1 MSEQVD
7 LTASALVIGDAII
20 SLLQYSTDSIMICG
34 YGYKTAL
41 ILSIATMQKIKSIS
55 INTEVA
61 SDNYDQLRRPLVQ
74 PHLIPETDNR
84 FELECDE
91 QKFIYLRSVKTGVR

>member
-20 SLLQYSTDSIMICG
+20 SLLQYSTDSIMLCG
-34 YGYKTAL
+34 DKFKTAL
-41 ILSIATMQKIKSIS
+41 VFSLPSMQKTKSVS

-61 SDNYDQLRRPLVQ
+61 SYNYV
-74 PHLIPETDNR
+74 
-84 FELECDE
+84 
-91 QKFIYLRSVKTGVR
+91 